1 MANQERKRN
10 LRNDAMMLDILHII
24 IGILVVICAVLAFLE
39 PEKNQF
45 LFPIIFWL
53 AAFLNGV
60 SGWHRLKNSWR
71 DKKRKISGASLCG
84 VAFVLILLGAAS
96 AISIM

>member
-39 PEKNQF
+39 PEKINFCFQ
-45 LFPIIFWL
+45 
-53 AAFLNGV
+53 
-60 SGWHRLKNSWR
+60 
-71 DKKRKISGASLCG
+71 
-84 VAFVLILLGAAS
+84 
-96 AISIM
+96 